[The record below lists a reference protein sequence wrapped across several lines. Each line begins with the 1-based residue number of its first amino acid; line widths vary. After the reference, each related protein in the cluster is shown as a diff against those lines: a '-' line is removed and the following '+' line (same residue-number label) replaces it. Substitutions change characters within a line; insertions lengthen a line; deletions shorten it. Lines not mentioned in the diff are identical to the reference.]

1 VEKGELSETATGIAE
16 ARRADRP
23 RGIGRGR
30 VLDPPLLGRWWQGFI
45 VINLHRVE
53 FRGTALKKPLVPVAE
68 FWIFFFGRMGQQDE
82 D

>member
-1 VEKGELSETATGIAE
+1 MAE
-16 ARRADRP
+16 ARRVDRL

-30 VLDPPLLGRWWQGFI
+30 VLDPPLLGWCRQGFI
-45 VINLHRVE
+45 MINLRRVE

-68 FWIFFFGRMGQQDE
+68 FWIFFFLRMGQQDE